1 MKHVVKR
8 IHFVETLTTPTK
20 YVGLLRG
27 AAA

>member
-20 YVGLLRG
+20 RVDLLQG
-27 AAA
+27 PVS